1 MTRKNLVIDR
11 TFSNRFLRGATDR
24 VALQY
29 RSSRG
34 FSTLEDVKREV
45 ASFSNAENFF
55 YVQFRKTWY
64 PVYLLAGAA
73 TIVVGKSFFCYGSSA
88 EHKQPYLTY
97 VEKKAS
103 NVPEVAHRELGG
115 LSRIYPS
122 ICGNTISAAL
132 VSDLRTL
139 DGNADLPVMCGSRI
153 SALTAG
159 ASKGAVLSAF
169 GYAMFDTMLSPFQ
182 MDAINGYF
190 VGRPSADDIWESGC
204 KAYHPV
210 TGAME
215 FSEKRRHI
223 VVNSHSCR
231 AYTLN
236 EWVED
241 SGNDDYLALVD
252 KNGPAWV

>member
-159 ASKGAVLSAF
+159 ASKDAVLSAF

-190 VGRPSADDIWESGC
+190 VGRPSADDI
-204 KAYHPV
+204 
-210 TGAME
+210 
-215 FSEKRRHI
+215 
-223 VVNSHSCR
+223 CR
-231 AYTLN
+231 YPYSSLK
-236 EWVED
+236 
-241 SGNDDYLALVD
+241 L
-252 KNGPAWV
+252 

>member
-122 ICGNTISAAL
+122 ICGNTISCCARVRFAH
-132 VSDLRTL
+132 
-139 DGNADLPVMCGSRI
+139 
-153 SALTAG
+153 AG
-159 ASKGAVLSAF
+159 
-169 GYAMFDTMLSPFQ
+169 
-182 MDAINGYF
+182 
-190 VGRPSADDIWESGC
+190 W
-204 KAYHPV
+204 
-210 TGAME
+210 
-215 FSEKRRHI
+215 KR
-223 VVNSHSCR
+223 
-231 AYTLN
+231 
-236 EWVED
+236 
-241 SGNDDYLALVD
+241 
-252 KNGPAWV
+252 

>member
-11 TFSNRFLRGATDR
+11 TFSNRFLRGANDR

-88 EHKQPYLTY
+88 ERKQPYLTY

-159 ASKGAVLSAF
+159 ASKDAVLSAF

-252 KNGPAWV
+252 KNSPAWV

>member
-1 MTRKNLVIDR
+1 MVIDR

-34 FSTLEDVKREV
+34 FSTIEDVKREV

-55 YVQFRKTWY
+55 Y

-159 ASKGAVLSAF
+159 ASKDAVLSAF
-169 GYAMFDTMLSPFQ
+169 GYAMFNTMLSPFQ

-241 SGNDDYLALVD
+241 SGNDDYLTLVD
-252 KNGPAWV
+252 KNSPAWV

>member
-29 RSSRG
+29 RSSKG

-153 SALTAG
+153 SALTAVSDG
-159 ASKGAVLSAF
+159 RHQRLFCRQAF
-169 GYAMFDTMLSPFQ
+169 GGRHLGKRLQSVSSGDRCDGVFGKAPAHRGQQPFVQGLYAQRM
-182 MDAINGYF
+182 
-190 VGRPSADDIWESGC
+190 GRRQR
-204 KAYHPV
+204 
-210 TGAME
+210 
-215 FSEKRRHI
+215 KRRLPRI
-223 VVNSHSCR
+223 GR
-231 AYTLN
+231 
-236 EWVED
+236 
-241 SGNDDYLALVD
+241 
-252 KNGPAWV
+252 

>member
-1 MTRKNLVIDR
+1 MTRKNMVIDR

-34 FSTLEDVKREV
+34 FSTIEDVKREV
-45 ASFSNAENFF
+45 ASFSNAENFL
-55 YVQFRKTWY
+55 Y

-159 ASKGAVLSAF
+159 ASKDAVLSAF
-169 GYAMFDTMLSPFQ
+169 GYAMFNTMLSPFQ

-241 SGNDDYLALVD
+241 SGNDDYLTLVD
-252 KNGPAWV
+252 KNSPAWV

>member
-1 MTRKNLVIDR
+1 MTRKNMVIDR
-11 TFSNRFLRGATDR
+11 TFSNRFLRGATDH

-34 FSTLEDVKREV
+34 FSTIEDVKREV

-159 ASKGAVLSAF
+159 ASKDAVLSAF
-169 GYAMFDTMLSPFQ
+169 GYAMFNTMLSPFQ

-241 SGNDDYLALVD
+241 SGNDDYLTLVD
-252 KNGPAWV
+252 KNSPAWV

>member
-159 ASKGAVLSAF
+159 ASKEAVLSAF

-223 VVNSHSCR
+223 VGRMHWTRFVVSS
-231 AYTLN
+231 
-236 EWVED
+236 
-241 SGNDDYLALVD
+241 
-252 KNGPAWV
+252 